1 MTQKKA
7 SRNDDDDDDDGDD
20 DDDEDNDDDEEEEEE
35 DDDDDDVYDRN
46 LWFSVYYAV
55 ASHRAVTVNDPA
67 EIVPGEVQFVYSG
80 IYPMS

>member
-1 MTQKKA
+1 MHQNQHDTKKA
-7 SRNDDDDDDDGDD
+7 SRNDDDD
-20 DDDEDNDDDEEEEEE
+20 EDE
-35 DDDDDDVYDRN
+35 DDDDDDDDDNIVDDRN

-67 EIVPGEVQFVYSG
+67 KIVPGEVQFVYSG

>member
-7 SRNDDDDDDDGDD
+7 SRNDDDDDDDDDQDDGDD
-20 DDDEDNDDDEEEEEE
+20 DDDEDNDDDV
-35 DDDDDDVYDRN
+35 DDRN

-67 EIVPGEVQFVYSG
+67 KIVPGEVQFVYSG
-80 IYPMS
+80 IYLMS